1 MVYTIKSIRFFNEE
15 TEKEQYKLYIIYNNL
30 DGIGWS
36 LLRELTFN
44 DIQIIKKLNY
54 DIYDNEN
61 RNHNNF
67 ILNNLTNL

>member
-1 MVYTIKSIRFFNEE
+1 MVYTIKSIRFFEEE

-54 DIYDNEN
+54 DIYNNEN

-67 ILNNLTNL
+67 IINNLTNL

>member
-1 MVYTIKSIRFFNEE
+1 MIYTIKSIRFFDEE
-15 TEKEQYKLYIIYNNL
+15 TEKQQYKLYIIYNNL

-54 DIYDNEN
+54 DIYNNEN

-67 ILNNLTNL
+67 IINNLINL